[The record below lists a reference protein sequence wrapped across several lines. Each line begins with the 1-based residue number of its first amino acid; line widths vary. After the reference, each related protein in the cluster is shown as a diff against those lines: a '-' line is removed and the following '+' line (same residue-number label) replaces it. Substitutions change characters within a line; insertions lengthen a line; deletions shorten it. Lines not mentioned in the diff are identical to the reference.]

1 MSEASEGVGPTVNP
15 TARTGVVVLVDSI
28 RRPGGGERLAV
39 EGVIRLDPAKFERT
53 LCLTRWEDSF
63 QTQEPARSILARLR
77 AEGVEVLGLRR
88 GSRLDLRAW
97 APLLRLLREP
107 RTGVVH
113 GHLFGSNLWG
123 TVLGRLCRVPAVI
136 AHEHMWAYTGGRLRP
151 LLDRHVIARFSDA
164 FIAVSEQGRR
174 QMIEVEHIPSSDI
187 VLIPNGIEQP
197 VPGDGDRVRTELG
210 IPLGAPL
217 VGSIGHLRSEK
228 AFEVLIAA
236 AAELPDDVHVLV
248 AGEGPEREKLES
260 LRAELGLDGRVHLP
274 GARSD
279 IGDLL
284 AAFDVAVCCSDFE
297 GGPLSVMEY
306 MGAELPIVATDVG
319 GLPELIADEGTGL
332 LVPPRDPKALAAAVQ
347 RLLDDR
353 ALGRRLGAAAAELRA
368 AEHDVAVWSAR
379 IASLYEE
386 ILARNRGRRRRRG

>member
-39 EGVIRLDPAKFERT
+39 EGVIRLDPAKYQRT

-63 QTQEPARSILARLR
+63 ETQEPARSILARLR
-77 AEGVEVLGLRR
+77 EEGVEVLGLRR

-174 QMIEVEHIPSSDI
+174 QMIEVEQSHLFHETVMRRPKREHWKQIKQQILVLTEKQIDI
-187 VLIPNGIEQP
+187 KQ
-197 VPGDGDRVRTELG
+197 
-210 IPLGAPL
+210 
-217 VGSIGHLRSEK
+217 LR
-228 AFEVLIAA
+228 
-236 AAELPDDVHVLV
+236 
-248 AGEGPEREKLES
+248 
-260 LRAELGLDGRVHLP
+260 
-274 GARSD
+274 
-279 IGDLL
+279 
-284 AAFDVAVCCSDFE
+284 
-297 GGPLSVMEY
+297 EY
-306 MGAELPIVATDVG
+306 
-319 GLPELIADEGTGL
+319 
-332 LVPPRDPKALAAAVQ
+332 
-347 RLLDDR
+347 
-353 ALGRRLGAAAAELRA
+353 
-368 AEHDVAVWSAR
+368 
-379 IASLYEE
+379 
-386 ILARNRGRRRRRG
+386 RGRQDCSTVSDDQQSDVRVEAPRGGSVIDR